1 MNKANCNTCDY
12 KQFPDGGHCY
22 MFRTEPN
29 VTCNAHTARSMRGI
43 TLVAKEV
50 GSLIYNKDISDEEF
64 KRAATSLLTKVFA
77 SI

>member
-1 MNKANCNTCDY
+1 MNKANCNTCDH

-22 MFRTEPN
+22 MFKTEPS
-29 VTCNAHTARSMRGI
+29 VTCNAHTARSMRGV

-50 GSLIYNKDISDEEF
+50 GNLMHNQNISDEEF
-64 KRAATSLLTKVFA
+64 KRAATSLLTKMFA

>member
-1 MNKANCNTCDY
+1 MNKANCNTCDH
-12 KQFPDGGHCY
+12 KQHTDDGHCY
-22 MFRTEPN
+22 MFKTEPS

-50 GSLIYNKDISDEEF
+50 GSLMYNQNISDEEF
-64 KRAATSLLTKVFA
+64 RREATSLLSNMFA

>member
-1 MNKANCNTCDY
+1 MY
-12 KQFPDGGHCY
+12 K
-22 MFRTEPN
+22 TEPS

-50 GSLIYNKDISDEEF
+50 GSLMYNKDISDEEF
-64 KRAATSLLTKVFA
+64 KRAATSILTKMFA